1 MSALVIK
8 EWKASNQ
15 PDSKGNYIKI
25 VGRQGG
31 LLSWLLALLKV
42 DPTTTIKVTQTRVE
56 FAAASL
62 SGTEH
67 RMIPIGNVCSTYY
80 GYHKPWKAAV
90 FLFLL
95 LSYFS
100 VQILGIV
107 VAAIAESMV
116 AGVIGGLFGIA
127 IAAAI
132 ALAYYFLSRKLTL
145 GFVEH
150 SSAVS
155 AIRFKRSVIENV
167 DVNEKEARYICELTQ
182 FLIESAK
189 SGL

>member
-31 LLSWLLALLKV
+31 LLSWVLALLKV
-42 DPTTTIKVTQTRVE
+42 DPTTSIKVSQTRVE
-56 FAAASL
+56 FAASSL
-62 SGTEH
+62 SGTAH
-67 RMIPIGNVCSTYY
+67 RMIPIGNVCSTFY

-90 FLFLL
+90 VMFVLL
-95 LSYFS
+95 GYFFA
-100 VQILGIV
+100 QILGFAV
-107 VAAIAESMV
+107 GASTESL
-116 AGVIGGLFGIA
+116 GGLVVGGFLGIV

-132 ALAYYFLSRKLTL
+132 SLTYYFLGRKLTL